1 MIAYV
6 IVAAVALQRL
16 AELAWAQRNTRR
28 LIARGGH
35 EVGAAHYPLIVALH
49 LSWLASILIFLPHP
63 VVLHP
68 VPLLLFL
75 LLQVGRVWVLSTL
88 GPYFTTRVITVPG
101 AALKRAGP
109 YRFIRHPNYAIVVG
123 EILLLPLVFDEVL
136 VAVVFSC
143 LNAALLTWRIRV
155 EDAALAPRR

>member
-16 AELAWAQRNTRR
+16 AELAWARRNTRR
-28 LIARGGH
+28 LIAQGGH
-35 EVGAAHYPLIVALH
+35 EVGAAHYPLIVVLH
-49 LSWLASILIFLPHP
+49 LSWLASILIFLPRP
-63 VVLHP
+63 VIIHP
-68 VPLLLFL
+68 VPLVLFL
-75 LLQVGRVWVLSTL
+75 VLQFGRVWVLSTL

-101 AALKRAGP
+101 VALRRAGP
-109 YRFIRHPNYAIVVG
+109 YRFVRHPNYLVVMG

-143 LNAALLTWRIRV
+143 LNAGLLAWRIRV